1 MEDYYVSQV
10 GTGLTPFEGMR
21 FQRGH
26 GLFSNFIKGKIL
38 PMLKSVLPYL
48 GRTAMSAGVDLA
60 RNIGEGENFK
70 SAAKKVL
77 KKKAF
82 DIADDALLMVKKKT
96 GMGLGLSQRRKARK
110 KKSAITYLKCLKLA
124 KAIKAKSRRKK
135 RTAKKSKRKTR
146 RSRKPTTLF

>member
-10 GTGLTPFEGMR
+10 GSGLTPFEGMR

-48 GRTAMSAGVDLA
+48 GRTAMDAGVNIA
-60 RNIGEGENFK
+60 RNLSEGESLK

-96 GMGLGLSQRRKARK
+96 GMGIGLPRRRKARK
-110 KKSAITYLKCLKLA
+110 RKSALTYLKCLKLA
-124 KAIKAKSRRKK
+124 KAIKAKPRRRK
-135 RTAKKSKRKTR
+135 RTAKKAKRKTR
-146 RSRKPTTLF
+146 RSRKSTTLF